1 MEVSYI
7 TSAQKA
13 SQLPVYT
20 VPEVAFMG
28 RSNSGKSSLINA
40 LTERKNLARASS
52 TPGRTQMANFFS
64 VNRRLVLADLPG
76 YGYNVARKEIRQLW
90 DDLLEDYI
98 RRPNIKE
105 FLFLIDC
112 RRTIEDFEF
121 EFINNLLKHTKV
133 TVVLTKLDKLKKSE
147 VQARIAEI
155 RVLLEKSAP
164 RFSEIFGI
172 STLKKTGVVE
182 LRKRIF
188 GYSGEEQL
196 QVESR

>member
-1 MEVSYI
+1 MDVSYI

-20 VPEVAFMG
+20 LPEIAFMG

-64 VNRRLVLADLPG
+64 VNRRLILADLPG
-76 YGYNVARKEIRQLW
+76 YGFNVARKEIRHLW
-90 DDLLEDYI
+90 DDLLADYV
-98 RRPNIKE
+98 RRNNIKE

-121 EFINNLLKHTKV
+121 DFINDLIKHTSV
-133 TVVLTKLDKLKKSE
+133 TVILTKLDKLKKSE
-147 VQARIAEI
+147 IKARIEEMRA
-155 RVLLEKSAP
+155 LLQKKAP
-164 RFSEIFGI
+164 KFSEIFGI
-172 STLKKTGVVE
+172 STLKKIGVAE

-188 GYSGEEQL
+188 DYMGEEQL
-196 QVESR
+196 PSE